1 MSTTTGSRASW
12 SVTALACAAVALA
25 LAIAPAPPAAATP
38 ALPGPDSAT
47 VPIGAAI
54 GSPAV
59 APVVPVAGSATP
71 LTPCAGPAVPP
82 LAAAR
87 ATAATEPPTY
97 YAVELVPTRR
107 VPGTRRSTGTA
118 RVTFERSPFGV
129 SVAPDGS
136 YSYDLDV
143 RVEGLRPRDDGDYVV
158 WVTRSDLSEI
168 RRVGVLDDAGHIEGS
183 VAWNKFLVV
192 VTLEA
197 AGAPAD
203 AATWEGPIVLR
214 GMSRSGRM
222 HTMAGHGPFQAEPC
236 VKYGYE

>member
-1 MSTTTGSRASW
+1 
-12 SVTALACAAVALA
+12 VT
-25 LAIAPAPPAAATP
+25 
-38 ALPGPDSAT
+38 
-47 VPIGAAI
+47 
-54 GSPAV
+54 
-59 APVVPVAGSATP
+59 
-71 LTPCAGPAVPP
+71 
-82 LAAAR
+82 
-87 ATAATEPPTY
+87 
-97 YAVELVPTRR
+97 
-107 VPGTRRSTGTA
+107 
-118 RVTFERSPFGV
+118 
-129 SVAPDGS
+129 PDGS
-136 YSYDLDV
+136 YSYDLHV

-168 RRVGVLDDAGHIEGS
+168 RRVGVLDDTGRIRGS

-192 VTLEA
+192 VTLES